1 MAELNTT
8 VSIFK
13 SFTSLPHD
21 SWIRADERLPEND
34 EKVLCWYEYF
44 RYGNYNRMYQTYGI
58 GFCINGMWGGEVSN
72 GVKCR
77 VIAWQ
82 PLPEPP
88 KEKE

>member
-1 MAELNTT
+1 MSELNP
-8 VSIFK
+8 VVAIFK
-13 SFTSLPHD
+13 DINSRPHN
-21 SWIRADERLPEND
+21 SWIRADEHLPEHD

-88 KEKE
+88 KF